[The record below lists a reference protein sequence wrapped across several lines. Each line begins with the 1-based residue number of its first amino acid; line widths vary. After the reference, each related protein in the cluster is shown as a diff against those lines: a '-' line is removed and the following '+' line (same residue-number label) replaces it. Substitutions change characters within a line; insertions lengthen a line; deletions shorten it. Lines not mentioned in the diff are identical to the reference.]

1 MTCIA
6 PSASVPPETVMVCNG
21 CHRERPAGDF
31 RLRSS
36 KGGLR
41 YRQCRSC
48 HNQAERLRRSR
59 ARRKITGKEMLGI
72 LAQLR
77 AETDNARVVTLCDQ
91 MTRRFGGVNGF
102 VRAWEACLARDLQK
116 GGNAA
121 FRHLAAVIRL
131 AQFCEQTKPS
141 PQSMT
146 EEELELAI
154 GALAGSGLGS

>member
-1 MTCIA
+1 MEST
-6 PSASVPPETVMVCNG
+6 SLSLASTRVCQG
-21 CHRERPAGDF
+21 CLQPRPLSEF
-31 RLRSS
+31 RLETRQPAKRSA
-36 KGGLR
+36 R
-41 YRQCRSC
+41 CRIC
-48 HNQAERLRRSR
+48 HNQAERIRR
-59 ARRKITGKEMLGI
+59 ARLRGRLTRKDMAGLLSK
-72 LAQLR
+72 LR
-77 AETDNARVVTLCDQ
+77 AESGNARVVALCDQ

-131 AQFCEQTKPS
+131 AQYCEQTKPS

-154 GALAGSGLGS
+154 QSLGGEVPIG